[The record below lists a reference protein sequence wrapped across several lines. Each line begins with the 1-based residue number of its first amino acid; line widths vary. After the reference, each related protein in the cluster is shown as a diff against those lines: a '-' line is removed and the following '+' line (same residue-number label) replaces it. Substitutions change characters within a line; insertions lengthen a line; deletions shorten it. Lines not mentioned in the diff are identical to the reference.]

1 MWNLWLATVRIEV
14 EMMYSNYNG
23 RMISE
28 ARATVGMCRV
38 HVKRN

>member
-1 MWNLWLATVRIEV
+1 MTMRSLWLATVRIEV

-28 ARATVGMCRV
+28 ARATVWECAGSM
-38 HVKRN
+38 